1 MKILFIGDIVGK
13 PGREIVINKLP
24 DLQKKYK
31 IDFTIANGENL
42 ASGKGI
48 TPKIYHQMIDAGID
62 LITGGNHT
70 LKREEILEIIDEDK
84 TQILRPA
91 NWPENQPGWGFA
103 TLKKDD
109 ESLQIINLQGRTFM
123 DETISSPFEGADK
136 ILKEYP
142 SKFTIVDFHAEATSE
157 KRALAE
163 YLDGRVGAVIGTH
176 THVATCDEQ
185 ILKKGTGFIT
195 DIGMTGPVDSIL
207 GVKKELVL
215 NRFMVNEKEI
225 FEVAEEGPTELDG
238 VMIELNEKGKCASI
252 KRLKVESLKYKE

>member
-13 PGREIVINKLP
+13 PGREITIDKLP
-24 DLQKKYK
+24 ELTKKYK
-31 IDFTIANGENL
+31 PDFVIANGENL

-91 NWPENQPGWGFA
+91 NWPEGQPGWGFA

-123 DETISSPFEGADK
+123 DEAIDSPFEVADK
-136 ILKEYP
+136 IIKEYP
-142 SKFTIVDFHAEATSE
+142 SQFTIVDMHAEATSE
-157 KRALAE
+157 KRAIAE

-176 THVATCDEQ
+176 THVTTCDEI
-185 ILKKGTGFIT
+185 ILKEGTGFIT
-195 DIGMTGPVDSIL
+195 DIGMTGPTDSIL
-207 GVKKELVL
+207 GVKKELVIK
-215 NRFMVNEKEI
+215 RFMVNEKEI
-225 FEVAEEGPTELDG
+225 FEVAEEGPTELNG
-238 VMIELNEKGKCASI
+238 VVVELNDKGRCKDI
-252 KRLKVESLKYKE
+252 VRLKVTA

>member
-13 PGREIVINKLP
+13 SGREIVKDQLP
-24 DLQKKYK
+24 ILQKKYNP
-31 IDFTIANGENL
+31 DFTIANGENL

-48 TPKIYHQMIDAGID
+48 TPKIYDAMMASGID
-62 LITGGNHT
+62 LLTGGNHT
-70 LKREEILEIIDEDK
+70 LKRDEILEIIDEDK

-91 NWPENQPGWGFA
+91 NWPEDKPGWGFA
-103 TLKKDD
+103 TIKKDD
-109 ESLQIINLQGRTFM
+109 MALQIINLQGRTFM
-123 DETISSPFEGADK
+123 DEAINSPFEVADK

-163 YLDGRVGAVIGTH
+163 YIDGKVGAVIGTH

-185 ILKKGTGFIT
+185 ILSAGTGFIT
-195 DIGMTGPVDSIL
+195 DIGMTGPTDSIL

-215 NRFMVNEKEI
+215 RRFMVNEKEI
-225 FEVAEEGPTELDG
+225 FEVAEGPAELNG
-238 VMIELNEKGKCASI
+238 VLIELNDSGKCKSI
-252 KRLKVESLKYKE
+252 KRIRIANSSSGS